1 VSKRFPI
8 FATTVFAKNSFQRF
22 LAFVGKRYL
31 FLSAMGESIFRHE
44 FENGDELTVFS
55 DGTIDV
61 KIIGLNHKCHTAYL
75 SEKFNLNELVK
86 LRQKHFFH
94 TKNIESMKYHLDENH
109 PCPEN
114 WESLT

>member
-1 VSKRFPI
+1 
-8 FATTVFAKNSFQRF
+8 
-22 LAFVGKRYL
+22 
-31 FLSAMGESIFRHE
+31 MGESIFRHE

-94 TKNIESMKYHLDENH
+94 TKNIESMKSHLDENH
-109 PCPEN
+109 PCPEG
-114 WESLT
+114 SGTQS